1 MKHEL
6 KPLPYAYDA
15 LEPYFDAKTMEIHH
29 SRHHQ
34 AYIDKLNAALQDH
47 PRLMEKDPGDL
58 LRHLNEIPDTI
69 RTAVRNHGGGHV
81 NHTMFWSILKND
93 VPFSGSIA
101 EAVNAA
107 FGSFENFKTKFSTA
121 AVTLFG
127 SGWAW
132 LVLNNGNLEITTTA
146 NQDNPISERNTPILG
161 LDVWE
166 HAYYLKFQNRR
177 PEYVESFFNVIDW
190 ERVDSLYAAGK

>member
-15 LEPYFDAKTMEIHH
+15 LEPFFDAKTMEIHH
-29 SRHHQ
+29 TRHHQ

-47 PRLMEKDPGDL
+47 PQLMEKDPQDL
-58 LRHLNEIPDTI
+58 LRHLNEIPDII

-81 NHTMFWSILKND
+81 NHTMFWPMLKKD
-93 VPFSGSIA
+93 VPFSGAIA
-101 EAVNAA
+101 EAINAA
-107 FGSFENFKTKFSTA
+107 FGSFENFKTRFSTA

-146 NQDNPISERNTPILG
+146 NQDNPVSERQTPILG

-177 PEYVESFFNVIDW
+177 PEYVETFFKVIDW
-190 ERVDSLYAAGK
+190 ERVDSLYVAAK